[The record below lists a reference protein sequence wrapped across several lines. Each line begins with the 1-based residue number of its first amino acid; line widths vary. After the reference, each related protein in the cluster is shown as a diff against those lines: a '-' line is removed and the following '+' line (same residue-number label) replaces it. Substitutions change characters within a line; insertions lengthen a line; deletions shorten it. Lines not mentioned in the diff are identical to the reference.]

1 MSTMLTVQILL
12 AFGAG
17 VLLNLTPCVLPAIP
31 LKVRAILR
39 ETGGQLGARVT
50 SAVLF
55 AAGSVLFFAAVGLA
69 TALLHLQWGVL
80 FQSRLL
86 LVLLSALMFV
96 LAIVNFRWHG
106 LRLPSA
112 LASLHGARFLEPF
125 VSGLMGALLSTPCTG
140 PLLGGVLVFALAQ
153 PAPDIVAIFVSIGF
167 GLASPYVFLILRPA
181 LIQRLPRG
189 AAWSDV
195 VRQSFSWILLG
206 AAIFFVRSVL
216 PPAWEAPLWIAF
228 GAGMLAWA
236 VAIFACRK
244 DAGSRRAVMIIGVI
258 AAASVYV
265 GASFGFSPAIPWQ
278 RLRDRDV
285 AVLPTLGRPAIV
297 EFTAQWC
304 LNCKIL
310 EHTVYRSDPIVQA
323 IHRHGVAKFEVDLT
337 RPDPALEHLLA
348 SYGGAGLP
356 FLAVLDRDG
365 REVHSFSG
373 LFTSDSLADVL
384 NTLKSRRTDGET

>member
-1 MSTMLTVQILL
+1 MSTMLTAQILL

-17 VLLNLTPCVLPAIP
+17 ALLNLTPCVLPAIP

-39 ETGGQLGARVT
+39 ETGGQLSARVT

-55 AAGSVLFFAAVGLA
+55 AAGSVLFFALLGLA

-80 FQSRLL
+80 FQSQVLL
-86 LVLLSALMFV
+86 ILLSALLFG
-96 LAIVNFRWHG
+96 LAIMNFSCHG
-106 LRLPSA
+106 MRLPSV
-112 LASLHGARFLEPF
+112 LASMHGARFLEPF
-125 VSGLMGALLSTPCTG
+125 ISGLICALLSTPCTG

-153 PAPDIVAIFVSIGF
+153 PAPNIVAIFVSIGL
-167 GLASPYVFLILRPA
+167 GLASPYVLLILRPA
-181 LIQRLPRG
+181 LIQRLPRAG
-189 AAWSDV
+189 AWSDV

-206 AAIFFVRSVL
+206 AALFFIRSVL
-216 PPAWEAPLWIAF
+216 PSAWETPLWIAF

-236 VAIFACRK
+236 VTIFARSK
-244 DAGSRRAVMIIGVI
+244 DTGSRRAVMVIGII
-258 AAASVYV
+258 AAASFFV
-265 GASFGFSPAIPWQ
+265 GASFGFSPEIPWQ
-278 RLRDRDV
+278 RLHDRDA
-285 AVLPTLGRPAIV
+285 AVLPALGRPAIV

-304 LNCKIL
+304 VNCKIL
-310 EHTVYRSDPIVQA
+310 EHTVYRSDPVVQS
-323 IHRHGVAKFEVDLT
+323 IHRQGIAAFQVDLT
-337 RPDPALEHLLA
+337 RPDPALERLLA

-384 NTLKSRRTDGET
+384 NTLK

>member
-1 MSTMLTVQILL
+1 MSTMLTAQILL

-17 VLLNLTPCVLPAIP
+17 ALLNLTPCVLPAIP

-39 ETGGQLGARVT
+39 ETGGQLSARVT

-55 AAGSVLFFAAVGLA
+55 AAGSVLFFAPLGLA

-80 FQSRLL
+80 FQSRILL
-86 LVLLSALMFV
+86 ILLSALLFG

-106 LRLPSA
+106 MRLPSV
-112 LASLHGARFLEPF
+112 LASMHGARFLEPLI
-125 VSGLMGALLSTPCTG
+125 SGLIGALLSTPCTG

-153 PAPDIVAIFVSIGF
+153 PAPNIVAIFVSIGL
-167 GLASPYVFLILRPA
+167 GLASPYVLLILRPA
-181 LIQRLPRG
+181 LIQRLPRAG
-189 AAWSDV
+189 AWSDV

-206 AAIFFVRSVL
+206 AALFFIRSLL
-216 PPAWEAPLWIAF
+216 PSAWETPLWIAF
-228 GAGMLAWA
+228 GAGILAWT
-236 VAIFACRK
+236 VTIFARRK
-244 DAGSRRAVMIIGVI
+244 DVGSRRAVTVIGIV

-278 RLRDRDV
+278 RLHDRD
-285 AVLPTLGRPAIV
+285 AALLPALGRPAVV

-310 EHTVYRSDPIVQA
+310 EHTVYRSDPVVQA
-323 IHRHGVAKFEVDLT
+323 IHRHGIAAFQVDLT
-337 RPDPALEHLLA
+337 RPDPALERLLA

-373 LFTSDSLADVL
+373 LFTSDSLANVL
-384 NTLKSRRTDGET
+384 NTIK